1 MVMTSILHALILQ
14 NEQGRI
20 HSDLGHVRVG
30 NEKGQWRRRSFKHFG
45 RSDAKETR
53 KSTDITNGPTSRRT
67 DSNVTQ

>member
-30 NEKGQWRRRSFKHFG
+30 NEKGQWRRRSFKHFD
-45 RSDAKETR
+45 RSDDTKETR
-53 KSTDITNGPTSRRT
+53 KWMTEGQTD
-67 DSNVTQ
+67 